1 MEELDDIDSGQSH
14 RANLHAM
21 LHPDGSQPR
30 TYANHPYPTPSAGRG
45 GGVMGK
51 RGRGGFV
58 PAPLKG
64 PADLPLAFAR

>member
-1 MEELDDIDSGQSH
+1 MEELDDMNSGQSH

-21 LHPDGSQPR
+21 LHPKGSQPH
-30 TYANHPYPTPSAGRG
+30 TYANHPYPAPSAGRG

-58 PAPLKG
+58 PPPPSG
-64 PADLPLAFAR
+64 PANLPPAPTR